1 MEKLIQSNKPLFRNI
16 ILDSKASLV
25 FEKDSQKYC
34 LTNKGNDEVK
44 CKDGGKLTHSGVSDL
59 VKREL
64 RIPNSI

>member
-34 LTNKGNDEVK
+34 LTNK
-44 CKDGGKLTHSGVSDL
+44 DGDKLTHSGVSDL
-59 VKREL
+59 VKVGAL
-64 RIPNSI
+64 GGGKHN